1 MTRSACATRQNAER
15 HPVPGSA
22 AGSTAGSVA
31 GAGAGAGAGGCV
43 VAGAIAG
50 TEAGTVAG
58 AVTGAAAG
66 LAMGITKLAAY
77 RRCLSVMA
85 SVIPRSRNTALATIL
100 PPISLSIDPNAF
112 RPSSVS
118 QSYFKASSDFLTET
132 VVGIC
137 VGHAP
142 RLFCRL
148 QFPLLPSL
156 NESATGVMASS
167 VRVAHPVPAI
177 ASSATTSIFIRS
189 PIWTAA

>member
-1 MTRSACATRQNAER
+1 MTRSAWATRQTADL
-15 HPVPGSA
+15 HSVPGSA
-22 AGSTAGSVA
+22 TGTTAGSVA
-31 GAGAGAGAGGCV
+31 GAGAGAGAEGCV
-43 VAGAIAG
+43 A
-50 TEAGTVAG
+50 AG
-58 AVTGAAAG
+58 AVTGAVAGKLAGAATDALAG
-66 LAMGITKLAAY
+66 LAMGMTKLAAY

-100 PPISLSIDPNAF
+100 PPISLSIDPNAL

-137 VGHAP
+137 VGQAP

-148 QFPLLPSL
+148 HFPLLPSL

-167 VRVAHPVPAI
+167 VRVAHPVLAS
-177 ASSATTSIFIRS
+177 ASSATTNIFI
-189 PIWTAA
+189 